1 MTFASRAHV
10 AVVHEPGLDRHEW
23 ESEWESLQEE
33 LSDDP
38 TASLVPLDRLVAE
51 MLESRGYALTD
62 QIASEG
68 DDPEVVSEFRA
79 AHEVT
84 QASEAGRDVDPGDVA
99 MAVNAYR
106 ALYEHVINDRPAP

>member
-1 MTFASRAHV
+1 
-10 AVVHEPGLDRHEW
+10 VHEPGLDRHEW

-38 TASLVPLDRLVAE
+38 TVTLVSLDRLVAE
-51 MLESRGYALTD
+51 MLDSRGYALTD
-62 QIASEG
+62 EIASEG
-68 DDPEVVSEFRA
+68 DDPEVVTEFRA

-84 QASEAGRDVDPGDVA
+84 QATKSGRDVDPGDVA

-106 ALYEHVINDRPAP
+106 ALYEHVINDRTAP

>member
-1 MTFASRAHV
+1 MQD
-10 AVVHEPGLDRHEW
+10 PGLDRHEW

-33 LSDDP
+33 LADDP
-38 TASLVPLDRLVAE
+38 AASLVPLDRLVAE

-62 QIASEG
+62 EIASEG
-68 DDPEVVSEFRA
+68 DDPEVVAEFRA

-84 QASEAGRDVDPGDVA
+84 QATETGGDVDPGDVA

-106 ALYEHVINDRPAP
+106 ALYEHVINDRTAP

>member
-1 MTFASRAHV
+1 M
-10 AVVHEPGLDRHEW
+10 HEPGLDRHEW

-38 TASLVPLDRLVAE
+38 AASLGALDRLVAE

-62 QIASEG
+62 AIASEG
-68 DDPEVVSEFRA
+68 DDPEVLSEFRA

-84 QASEAGRDVDPGDVA
+84 QATEAGRDVDPGDVA

-106 ALYEHVINDRPAP
+106 ALYEHVINDRTAP

>member
-1 MTFASRAHV
+1 MQ
-10 AVVHEPGLDRHEW
+10 EPGLDRHEW

-38 TASLVPLDRLVAE
+38 SATLVSLDRLVAE
-51 MLESRGYALTD
+51 MLEARGYALSD

-68 DDPEVVSEFRA
+68 DDPEVLAEFRA
-79 AHEVT
+79 AREVT
-84 QASEAGRDVDPGDVA
+84 RAAEVGSDVDPGDVA

-106 ALYEHVINDRPAP
+106 ALYEHVINDRTAP

>member
-1 MTFASRAHV
+1 M
-10 AVVHEPGLDRHEW
+10 HEPGLDPHEW
-23 ESEWESLQEE
+23 ESEWEFLQEE

-38 TASLVPLDRLVAE
+38 TATLVSLDRLVAE

-68 DDPEVVSEFRA
+68 DDPEVVTEFRA

-84 QASEAGRDVDPGDVA
+84 QATEGGRDVDPGDVA

-106 ALYEHVINDRPAP
+106 ALYEHVINDRTAP